1 MCRNGNQQ
9 FRCRSKRLFEA
20 SLLRAATQRPN
31 GSRRVPATAFSHSL
45 DPQPSVAEPALDG
58 PEGSAISSSQPFRP
72 IRGVRG
78 SGAGPRAR
86 TTDGVAPSGRIFA
99 ARRDAEQRKAA
110 VVEAWRAGTK
120 NGGDGR
126 ALRLMAVIVSSSG
139 RRRTWT
145 KRRWNGARR
154 RSGPSTRGGSSA
166 RECGN

>member
-1 MCRNGNQQ
+1 MCRNRNQQ
-9 FRCRSKRLFEA
+9 FRCRSTRLFEA

-31 GSRRVPATAFSHSL
+31 RSRRVPATAFSHSL

-58 PEGSAISSSQPFRP
+58 PEGSAIRTSQPFRP

-86 TTDGVAPSGRIFA
+86 TTDGVAPSGRIYA

-120 NGGDGR
+120 T
-126 ALRLMAVIVSSSG
+126 AEMA
-139 RRRTWT
+139 
-145 KRRWNGARR
+145 ARFD
-154 RSGPSTRGGSSA
+154 
-166 RECGN
+166 